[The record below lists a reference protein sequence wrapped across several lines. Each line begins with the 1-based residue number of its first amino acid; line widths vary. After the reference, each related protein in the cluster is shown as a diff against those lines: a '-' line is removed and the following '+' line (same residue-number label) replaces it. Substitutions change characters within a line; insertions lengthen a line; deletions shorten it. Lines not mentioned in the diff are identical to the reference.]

1 MWRHQHPSLALP
13 IHTTNTTSW
22 YTRVNKALGL
32 SSWTIFLVNTKIIC
46 WICFE
51 DSRFLYYFWTIPI
64 NILYMYTPA
73 ECVVLPGKW
82 YTWKRTSEN
91 MQLVRCGG
99 KKVLL
104 HLIHIYKFM
113 RVFDWFI
120 FIIVGKKKSLTNAG
134 SCLWTTALRYFLLF
148 SRNAIPYT
156 MLESSRVQCYIHWT
170 VTLTMRLKLFVYC
183 VHDERCCADCEIHWT
198 KQIQKLIEDYF
209 WIIKMLHVILKSVEM
224 WNLLWREKLIE
235 NLSSRGLV

>member
-99 KKVLL
+99 KKYYYTSYIFISLCAFLIGSFLSSSEKKRAWRMLVRVCELL
-104 HLIHIYKFM
+104 HCGI
-113 RVFDWFI
+113 
-120 FIIVGKKKSLTNAG
+120 ST
-134 SCLWTTALRYFLLF
+134 LF
-148 SRNAIPYT
+148 PQRNPLYDASVITRT
-156 MLESSRVQCYIHWT
+156 MLH
-170 VTLTMRLKLFVYC
+170 
-183 VHDERCCADCEIHWT
+183 
-198 KQIQKLIEDYF
+198 
-209 WIIKMLHVILKSVEM
+209 
-224 WNLLWREKLIE
+224 
-235 NLSSRGLV
+235 